1 MSYGEIDHFELACL
15 GETET
20 LSPVEDG
27 LEMMKILCGIY
38 ESSEKRMEISFD

>member
-1 MSYGEIDHFELACL
+1 MSNGEIDHFVLACI

-27 LEMMKILCGIY
+27 LEMMKNFMWHL
-38 ESSEKRMEISFD
+38 